1 MEFDKTI
8 ILRTHEDP
16 FCCFVLATFPQGRDR
31 MCEPMREWSEQN
43 DRAMEKFQRILIQF
57 QSCPKSFVSWPI
69 IHVLKSL
76 SGAGIISGCTCHLK
90 GVFDKYQETLMGAG

>member
-8 ILRTHEDP
+8 ILRTHEDSL
-16 FCCFVLATFPQGRDR
+16 CCFVLAAFPQGRDR

-57 QSCPKSFVSWPI
+57 QSWPKSFVSWPI

-76 SGAGIISGCTCHLK
+76 SGAGITSGCTCHLK
-90 GVFDKYQETLMGAG
+90 GVFDKYQETLMGAR

>member
-8 ILRTHEDP
+8 ILRTHEES

-31 MCEPMREWSEQN
+31 MCEPM
-43 DRAMEKFQRILIQF
+43 ILIQF